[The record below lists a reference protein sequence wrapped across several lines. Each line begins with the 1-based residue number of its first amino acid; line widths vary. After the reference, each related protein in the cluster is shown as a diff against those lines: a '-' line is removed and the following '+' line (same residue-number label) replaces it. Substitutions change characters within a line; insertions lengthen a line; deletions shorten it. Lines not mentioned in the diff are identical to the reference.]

1 MPHHADRCGSYLT
14 TSYGLPSFAEAL
26 KRRPD
31 DYLAL
36 TGLGILQLKTGATA
50 EEFEKAATALQTALM
65 AAAQTVPQPAAGEQP
80 QADAGPAPEEKKKSK
95 DGKVVDGDFEVVDDG
110 KK

>member
-1 MPHHADRCGSYLT
+1 
-14 TSYGLPSFAEAL
+14 
-26 KRRPD
+26 
-31 DYLAL
+31 
-36 TGLGILQLKTGATA
+36 
-50 EEFEKAATALQTALM
+50 M
-65 AAAQTVPQPAAGEQP
+65 AAAQTVPASAGEQP